1 MKTILLR
8 ALVTMLL
15 LAPTALFSQNLPT
28 VAVNDTVYMCGSTV
42 TIYVQSNDTNPD
54 GDSLTLSIYAGSV
67 NGSFTIN
74 GNAIDYTPNVGFV
87 GTDTLVYVVCD
98 DGTPELCDTA
108 FVFIHV
114 YAFYIEN
121 NTATIC
127 NGDSVFLE
135 GAYQTAPGLYTDF
148 FTTIYG
154 CDSIIITTL
163 IVNPP
168 TISTI
173 SADGPTTFCDGDSV
187 TLTASPGTGWIWSTG
202 DTTQSITV
210 DSSGT
215 YFVIVSDTNGCSAS
229 SALITVTEST
239 TITAS
244 ITPNGPT
251 TFCEGDSVMLI
262 ASSGTSWLWSTGDT
276 TQSITVDSSGTYSV
290 TVNNGACT
298 ATASATVTVNPS
310 PVATITPGGPT
321 TFCEGGSVTLTA
333 SNGNSWLWST
343 GETSQEITA
352 DTSGFYSVTV
362 TNANGCS
369 DTATITVVI
378 ITVPVAA
385 ITPNGPTTFCTG
397 DSVTLMAS
405 NGTSWTWS
413 TGATT
418 QNITVNTAG
427 TYSVIVTTAGGC
439 SDSAWITI
447 TVVPQP
453 VATITPTGSTTFC
466 QGDSVTLAASSGT
479 TWVWSTGETTQNI
492 TVTTSGTYSVTVGN
506 GSCTDSA
513 SVTINVNPL
522 PVAAIVANGPTTFC
536 AGDTVYLAATTG
548 TSWSWSTGATAQTI
562 AVTTSGNYWVTVT
575 DNNGCFATSAS
586 TPVNV
591 ISAPVATVVADGSTT
606 FCAGDSVTLTA
617 MSGSSWLWSNGATTQ
632 SIAVYASGNYSVI
645 VTDQCGSDTS
655 SVTSVL
661 VNSGPP
667 VAGFSS
673 SSNGYTYTFSNTS
686 VAANSCAWN
695 FGDNNTS
702 SETNPV
708 HTYSAPGSY
717 LVILVVTNGCG
728 SDTLTQ
734 LIDIGDPA
742 ELGFYTG
749 FSPNGD
755 GYNDYWNVP
764 MLNYYAA
771 NTVTIINRWGNEV
784 WKTDNYDNNN
794 TVWTGKNLN
803 GDELPD
809 GTYYF
814 IITYQGEEKRGW
826 VFLKR

>member
-352 DTSGFYSVTV
+352 DTSGFY
-362 TNANGCS
+362 
-369 DTATITVVI
+369 
-378 ITVPVAA
+378 
-385 ITPNGPTTFCTG
+385 
-397 DSVTLMAS
+397 
-405 NGTSWTWS
+405 
-413 TGATT
+413 
-418 QNITVNTAG
+418 
-427 TYSVIVTTAGGC
+427 
-439 SDSAWITI
+439 
-447 TVVPQP
+447 
-453 VATITPTGSTTFC
+453 
-466 QGDSVTLAASSGT
+466 
-479 TWVWSTGETTQNI
+479 
-492 TVTTSGTYSVTVGN
+492 
-506 GSCTDSA
+506 
-513 SVTINVNPL
+513 
-522 PVAAIVANGPTTFC
+522 
-536 AGDTVYLAATTG
+536 
-548 TSWSWSTGATAQTI
+548 
-562 AVTTSGNYWVTVT
+562 
-575 DNNGCFATSAS
+575 
-586 TPVNV
+586 
-591 ISAPVATVVADGSTT
+591 
-606 FCAGDSVTLTA
+606 
-617 MSGSSWLWSNGATTQ
+617 
-632 SIAVYASGNYSVI
+632 
-645 VTDQCGSDTS
+645 
-655 SVTSVL
+655 
-661 VNSGPP
+661 
-667 VAGFSS
+667 
-673 SSNGYTYTFSNTS
+673 
-686 VAANSCAWN
+686 
-695 FGDNNTS
+695 
-702 SETNPV
+702 
-708 HTYSAPGSY
+708 
-717 LVILVVTNGCG
+717 
-728 SDTLTQ
+728 
-734 LIDIGDPA
+734 
-742 ELGFYTG
+742 
-749 FSPNGD
+749 
-755 GYNDYWNVP
+755 
-764 MLNYYAA
+764 
-771 NTVTIINRWGNEV
+771 
-784 WKTDNYDNNN
+784 
-794 TVWTGKNLN
+794 
-803 GDELPD
+803 
-809 GTYYF
+809 
-814 IITYQGEEKRGW
+814 
-826 VFLKR
+826 